1 MSCLGCDVAAGRV
14 QPPGGVI
21 REDTHWFLAHSVSP
35 VLLRGWLVLVPKR
48 HVEDVGALTA
58 EEALQLGPV
67 VRAASAALQ
76 AALGAERIYVC
87 SLGGPPHVHVHFHL
101 IPRLAGM
108 PKGASRVLATMWSD
122 EHPWACSDE
131 EAEAVAEAVRDAWR

>member
-1 MSCLGCDVAAGRV
+1 MSCLGCDVVAGRV
-14 QPPGGVI
+14 HPPGGVI
-21 REDTHWFLAHSVSP
+21 REDAHWLLAHSVSP

-58 EEALQLGPV
+58 AEALGLGPV

-76 AALGAERIYVC
+76 TALGAERIYVC

-101 IPRLAGM
+101 IPRHAGM
-108 PKGASRVLATMWSD
+108 PKGAWRVLATMWSD
-122 EHPWACSDE
+122 EQPWACSDE
-131 EAEAVAEAVRDAWR
+131 EAEAAAEAVRDAWR